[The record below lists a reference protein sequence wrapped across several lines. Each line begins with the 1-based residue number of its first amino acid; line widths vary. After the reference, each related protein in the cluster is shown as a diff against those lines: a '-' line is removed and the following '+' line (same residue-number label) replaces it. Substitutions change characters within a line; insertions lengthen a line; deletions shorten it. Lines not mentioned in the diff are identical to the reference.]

1 MSDLDRRAREAAV
14 DLLSGMCA
22 GSVNVAV
29 GLPMDTVKVKM
40 QTFPKEHPKVAR
52 YRKYGM
58 AQLLQLRTELEFI
71 VIFSRYSTFRKEI
84 FFLDFFLG
92 CAGDVPKRVSF
103 P

>member
-52 YRKYGM
+52 YRK
-58 AQLLQLRTELEFI
+58 
-71 VIFSRYSTFRKEI
+71 
-84 FFLDFFLG
+84 
-92 CAGDVPKRVSF
+92 
-103 P
+103 